1 MEGYNGTKVDP
12 QWWMRQA
19 RIGLQYRKVAAY
31 EERWNDWRSYYRGH
45 WDEKVMPSNIFFK
58 MIRTTV
64 PRIYFRNPSVSI
76 TSRRGGMEG
85 FIFAKLLERT
95 DNKLIKTMRIKENLK
110 RQIQNTWM
118 FGTGVAKLGFGTLF
132 HSTPEAGNFETEQ
145 PYIDQGRNKVEYDFT
160 IQKNMPWYKSC
171 KTNQYIIPAGTT
183 YKEDARWECFT
194 FSRSLD
200 DVISDPRLK
209 NTDKIKSVSA
219 NTNMGFRITPGDMS
233 YELTRPVDMVD
244 MYEFRDKKT
253 GKVFILT
260 PQLTDNCLFES
271 DDGFLQLGIE
281 VGHTLVF
288 NDDDENFWGV
298 PDSKILEPLQLEK
311 NDIRTTMMYHR
322 RLSILKIL
330 AKTGSISREQVG
342 KLLSEDIA
350 AVAWMNGNP
359 NTDIKIMEVA
369 NSIPQGLKEMEAI
382 CDQDMRET
390 VGFSR
395 NEFGEFSQG
404 REKPT
409 ATEVSRVNASSDIR
423 IDERRDMVADLLVNV
438 VSNANRL
445 IFRHWQKEQVE
456 QIVGPAGLTFW
467 VAFTPAM
474 LGKHNYECNI
484 DPDSAAAE
492 TKDMRTQ
499 KALILYNTLR
509 TNPLVDPYK
518 LTSYLLHELHGVA
531 FDDMIAGVPGS
542 AGMTPQNPL
551 SIGQFGQV
559 MTNIARR
566 APQLMNGPQLRQGG
580 GNAPVQGGQRQG
592 GGSQE

>member
-1 MEGYNGTKVDP
+1 MEGYNGIKVDP
-12 QWWMRQA
+12 QWWMKQA

-31 EERWNDWRSYYRGH
+31 EDRWNDWRSYYRGN
-45 WDEKVMPSNIFFK
+45 WDDKIMPSNVFFK

-85 FIFAKLLERT
+85 FIFSKLLERT

-132 HSTPEAGNFETEQ
+132 HSTPEPGNFETEQ
-145 PYIDQGRNKVEYDFT
+145 PYIEQGRNKVEYDFT
-160 IQKNMPWYKSC
+160 VQKNMPWYKSV
-171 KTNQYIIPAGTT
+171 KTSQYIIPGGTT
-183 YKEDARWECFT
+183 YKEEARWECFM

-200 DVISDPRLK
+200 DVLADPRLK
-209 NTDKIKSVSA
+209 NTDKLKSVSHTK
-219 NTNMGFRITPGDMS
+219 NFGYQISPGETS
-233 YELTRPVDMVD
+233 IELTRPVEMVD

-260 PQLTDNCLFES
+260 PQLSEDCLFES

-281 VGHTLVF
+281 VGHTLIF

-322 RLSILKIL
+322 RLSLLKIL
-330 AKTGSISREQVG
+330 ARKNAISKDQIA

-350 AVAWMNGNP
+350 AVAWVEGDP
-359 NTDIKIMEVA
+359 NTAIKTMEMA
-369 NSIPQGLKEMEAI
+369 NALPQGLKEMEMI

-395 NEFGEFSQG
+395 NEFGEYSQG

-423 IDERRDMVADLLVNV
+423 VDERRDMVADLLVTV
-438 VSNANRL
+438 VNDSNRL

-492 TKDMRTQ
+492 TKDARTE
-499 KALILYNTLR
+499 KALILYNILK

-531 FDDMIAGVPGS
+531 FDDMIAGAPPGT
-542 AGMTPQNPL
+542 GMTPQNPM
-551 SIGQFGQV
+551 SVGQFGQV

-566 APQLMNGPQLRQGG
+566 APQLMAPQAQLRQGG
-580 GNAPVQGGQRQG
+580 GDVPTQGQRQG
-592 GGSQE
+592 GGQR